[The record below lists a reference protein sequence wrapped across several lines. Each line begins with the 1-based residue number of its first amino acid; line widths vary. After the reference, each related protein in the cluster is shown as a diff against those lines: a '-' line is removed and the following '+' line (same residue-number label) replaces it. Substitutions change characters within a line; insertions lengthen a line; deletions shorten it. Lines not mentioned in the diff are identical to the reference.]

1 MLNLILNIIELDF
14 QKAVEI
20 AIKSNIQILQ
30 SEKSLELSSFDYIK
44 SRSNIL
50 PKVSI
55 NAIYTYTANPAV
67 IKFGTPTR
75 YIGYQDPQHP
85 GQFIIYPDPNSIVY
99 SELPFRPAHTFNA
112 QFTLQQNIFNW
123 FRDINAIRLSQ
134 EQIEIQKLNVQINK
148 FKIEYQ
154 VKSFYID
161 LLFFK
166 ETFKLQEKTI
176 NDLEE
181 IYKSTKLRYEKG
193 LSSNLELN
201 QAEVNYENAKISYE
215 NAKRTYEEL
224 LNNLKM
230 ILNLPKDEEI
240 VIKDSLEGLNIS
252 QIEVNENN
260 LNNRLDIISYEK
272 QLRALNLLSNVQNS
286 LNKPNLIAQV
296 QFLGSRPAP
305 NLEDKFGGT
314 WTFSII
320 FAWNVFDGF
329 STSADVNK
337 TIIQD
342 EQINLLKNFAILN
355 ANIQLK
361 NALSSIERNK
371 QNLESAK
378 RNAKLSEALLNSSKE
393 QYEKGYISNLQFN
406 DIQRTY
412 IASQINYKQALRD
425 YYKSL
430 IDLEAVLKGGK

>member
-1 MLNLILNIIELDF
+1 MLNFILNIIELDF

-55 NAIYTYTANPAV
+55 NAIYTYTANPAI

-99 SELPFRPAHTFNA
+99 SELPFRPTHTFNA

-193 LSSNLELN
+193 LSSNLELY

-272 QLRALNLLSNVQNS
+272 QLRALNLLSNIQNS
-286 LNKPNLIAQV
+286 LNKPNLIAQA

-320 FAWNVFDGF
+320 FAWNIFDGF

-337 TIIQD
+337 TIIQE

-361 NALSSIERNK
+361 NALISIERNK

>member
-55 NAIYTYTANPAV
+55 NAIYTYTANPAI

-75 YIGYQDPQHP
+75 YIGYQDPQQP

>member
-1 MLNLILNIIELDF
+1 
-14 QKAVEI
+14 
-20 AIKSNIQILQ
+20 
-30 SEKSLELSSFDYIK
+30 
-44 SRSNIL
+44 
-50 PKVSI
+50 
-55 NAIYTYTANPAV
+55 
-67 IKFGTPTR
+67 
-75 YIGYQDPQHP
+75 
-85 GQFIIYPDPNSIVY
+85 
-99 SELPFRPAHTFNA
+99 
-112 QFTLQQNIFNW
+112 
-123 FRDINAIRLSQ
+123 
-134 EQIEIQKLNVQINK
+134 
-148 FKIEYQ
+148 
-154 VKSFYID
+154 
-161 LLFFK
+161 
-166 ETFKLQEKTI
+166 
-176 NDLEE
+176 
-181 IYKSTKLRYEKG
+181 
-193 LSSNLELN
+193 
-201 QAEVNYENAKISYE
+201 
-215 NAKRTYEEL
+215 
-224 LNNLKM
+224 M

-272 QLRALNLLSNVQNS
+272 QLRALNLLSSIQNS
-286 LNKPNLIAQV
+286 LNKPNLIAQA

-337 TIIQD
+337 TIIQE

-378 RNAKLSEALLNSSKE
+378 RNAKLSETLLNSSKE

>member
-1 MLNLILNIIELDF
+1 MLNFILNIIELDF

-20 AIKSNIQILQ
+20 AIKNNIQILQ

-75 YIGYQDPQHP
+75 YIGYQDPQNP

-224 LNNLKM
+224 LNNLKI

-272 QLRALNLLSNVQNS
+272 QLRALNLLSNIQNS
-286 LNKPNLIAQV
+286 LNKPNLIAQA

-337 TIIQD
+337 TIIQE

-361 NALSSIERNK
+361 NALISIERNK

>member
-1 MLNLILNIIELDF
+1 MLNFILNIIELDF

-55 NAIYTYTANPAV
+55 NAIYTYTANPAI

-224 LNNLKM
+224 LNNLKI

-272 QLRALNLLSNVQNS
+272 QLRALNLLSNIQNS
-286 LNKPNLIAQV
+286 SNKPNLISQA

-337 TIIQD
+337 TIIQE

-378 RNAKLSEALLNSSKE
+378 RNAKLSETLLNSSKE

>member
-337 TIIQD
+337 TIIQE

>member
-1 MLNLILNIIELDF
+1 MLNFILNIIELDF

-161 LLFFK
+161 ILFFK

-224 LNNLKM
+224 LNNLKI

-272 QLRALNLLSNVQNS
+272 QLRALNLLSNIQNS
-286 LNKPNLIAQV
+286 SNKPNLIAQA

-337 TIIQD
+337 TIIQE

>member
-30 SEKSLELSSFDYIK
+30 SEKSLELSSFEYIK

-99 SELPFRPAHTFNA
+99 SELPFRSAHTFNA

-272 QLRALNLLSNVQNS
+272 QLRALNLLSNIQNS

-296 QFLGSRPAP
+296 QFLGSKPAP

-337 TIIQD
+337 TIIQE

>member
-1 MLNLILNIIELDF
+1 MLNFILNIIELDF

-272 QLRALNLLSNVQNS
+272 QLRALNLLSSIQNS
-286 LNKPNLIAQV
+286 LNKPNLIAQA

-337 TIIQD
+337 TIIQE

>member
-337 TIIQD
+337 TIIQE

-378 RNAKLSEALLNSSKE
+378 RNAKLSETLLNSSKE